1 MDSRETKTILKGV
14 DKRLAKAITSRL
26 KALDKRK
33 VSIEQMEQQALEE
46 GLSPEEYRE
55 EVVASLTLL
64 YSSRLTALSKSEE
77 EIEREAD
84 RIVASYEYK
93 RNHAEDDKKE
103 ADLNEVRDVER
114 RMDAILGI
122 YSPLISNLEERANEY
137 IERLNIPKEDAAE
150 YKVTEDSLNAIL
162 NGGDDLIS
170 RLSDIHYL
178 IIKKFVHIVDF
189 NKFNEEYKEKTGHYY
204 AADPNVLFRE
214 AVLKIY
220 AKLQVHLNVVKKI
233 LSDKTEELAEANI
246 SVSNLPEVSV
256 QIDKLLKR
264 LSTLAD
270 SMVLDPTL
278 DAELKSKILEGE
290 ALSNKVNEMLGKV
303 AFSKEGPTHSDDEHP
318 EPEEEEPE
326 ETEKRERKPWLQ
338 RIKEKFK
345 GIIPA
350 RGKEG
355 KKRDRTSL
363 TDRFKHDVK
372 VIKLSEED
380 KVALIRTYKTKI
392 EEYNTKVEKLNEVN
406 NAIKTLYGGITAVTV
421 EDIYNELTTSTIF
434 NTSYVDIVAKE
445 AEARKL
451 RRELDS
457 LGISIIAARTDYLAG
472 TGRSITS
479 VEEVASLSMNKP
491 KVVHELSSV
500 IEFVLLHDK
509 NRLVM
514 EHRLN
519 EIAAD
524 LADPSLPSEQRT
536 KLEEEKTRVEGYIRS
551 ETSIITRA
559 VVEACQADRTLTV
572 EKINEQR
579 KTKIEEIKAEIKD
592 KLIKKKPAP
601 VTPPGP
607 TIEELL
613 VALGI
618 KDAIAGLGIPNIYDE
633 LEANRT
639 TLINNIALI
648 KGAGLE
654 SLIGKKDSYKMLI
667 DPKFKDLHA
676 YLVNEELN
684 PSVLSTLDLP
694 LFDKYNDYAS
704 LTLEQVKDLINTKM
718 VEKTKPVLDATGY
731 DVLKMEDM
739 TLGRILNVAITLR
752 NEAISSVITDNVKI
766 FKELGLESHMYEKK
780 YQQVLLNKALK
791 EKYQALVDAGISKE
805 DIVNNWLDK
814 LLDNTI
820 SLEALKAELP
830 AKRTE
835 PLTREDILA
844 KFADL
849 RTYPELEKTPFERL
863 KRLLNVPEELIRKN
877 DAYVAEKFPKTVL
890 VAELLTCVDL
900 EEKCNYACPKF
911 TERYA
916 VYSSF
921 LLDYLNMPFEEF
933 KTAIDNN
940 VAKII
945 EFYKNEFGLDIPG
958 EMEKAQIITYYGN
971 IKKIDVIKENL
982 EVLKKFFSGEEIIS
996 ELNKRG
1002 LLFTYLENSVI
1013 KINYEYI
1020 IGKGITDEEIK
1031 INRDILF
1038 ENKHEKTDEKIS
1050 EIISARAPKPKTPEE
1065 EKAELVARF
1074 EGLGI
1079 PKLKDCLL
1087 ADLKMLAEAN
1097 EDLVKKNAEYIK
1109 THLKHTDYTIKSIC
1123 EYLTCVDFDKKWEY
1137 LNSSVKIN
1145 LPIIIKETKN
1155 MSFEEFKEFYNKEIQ
1170 AMIEI
1175 IKKDT
1180 DLELNRCKEVSEVEL
1195 LKLSFAYRLE
1205 LTKTQLK
1212 NNISALKTLFTA
1224 EEIYEKF
1231 SATDLFGATL
1241 SKNIERMREKG
1252 LTDEEIKANYT
1263 LITLV
1268 SPTEG
1273 ILDAKIN
1280 EIIAARK
1287 KDEEPEKEEPKEE
1300 PKLEGPSIESSKIEL
1315 GRLRLSPLKPQ
1326 EADRTVG
1333 AIERAVPVLKVEV
1346 YKNGIRVEL
1355 YKEVKE
1361 QLQDLQLKVSLIKMK
1376 KNGDWYKN
1384 PIKGTT
1390 HDISDGSTADLISE
1404 DFDPEKVG
1412 IKVQSSYRDENGN
1425 YLEDGGNIKLR

>member
-1 MDSRETKTILKGV
+1 MDSTDTKTILKGV
-14 DKRLAKAITSRL
+14 DKRLAKAILSRL
-26 KALDKRK
+26 KALEKRK
-33 VSIEQMEQQALEE
+33 ISINAMEEEALEE
-46 GLSPEEYRE
+46 GLSPEEFRE
-55 EVVASLTLL
+55 EVVASLKLM
-64 YSSRLTALSKSEE
+64 YSSKLTALSKTEE

-84 RIVASYEYK
+84 RIVAGYEYK
-93 RNHAEDDKKE
+93 RNHAEDEEKE
-103 ADLNEVRDVER
+103 EDLNEIRDVER

-122 YSPLISNLEERANEY
+122 YSPLISNLEKHANEY

-150 YKVTEDSLNAIL
+150 YKITEESLNAIL
-162 NGGDDLIS
+162 NGGDDLI
-170 RLSDIHYL
+170 RRMSDIHYL
-178 IIKKFVHIVDF
+178 ILKKFVDVVNF
-189 NKFNEEYKEKTGHYY
+189 KKFNEEYKAKTGHYY
-204 AADPNVLFRE
+204 ATDPNVLFRE
-214 AVLKIY
+214 TVLKIY

-233 LSDKTEELAEANI
+233 LSEKQKELSDAKINAY
-246 SVSNLPEVSV
+246 NLPEVFD
-256 QIDKLLKR
+256 QINKLLKR
-264 LSTLAD
+264 LTTLGD
-270 SMVLDPTL
+270 SMIIDPEL
-278 DAELKSKILEGE
+278 DADLKSKILAGE

-303 AFSKEGPTHSDDEHP
+303 TFSKEGPTRRTEEHH
-318 EPEEEEPE
+318 ESEEDEPE
-326 ETEKRERKPWLQ
+326 ETEERERKPWLQ
-338 RIKEKFK
+338 RIKDKFK

-355 KKRDRTSL
+355 KKKDRPSL

-372 VIKLSEED
+372 VIKLSDED
-380 KVALIRTYKTKI
+380 KEALVRTYKTKI
-392 EEYNTKVEKLNEVN
+392 VEYNSKVEKLDEVN
-406 NAIKTLYGGITAVTV
+406 NAIKALYGGITAITV

-479 VEEVASLSMNKP
+479 VEGLASLSMNKP

-500 IEFVLLHDK
+500 MEFVLLHDK

-524 LADPSLPSEQRT
+524 LADPSLPSEQKT

-592 KLIKKKPAP
+592 KLVKKKHAP
-601 VTPPGP
+601 IPPSGP

-618 KDAIAGLGIPNIYDE
+618 KDAIDGLGIPNIYDE

-639 TLINNIALI
+639 TLINNIAII
-648 KGAGLE
+648 KGNGFE
-654 SLIGKKDSYKMLI
+654 PLIGKTDSYKMLI
-667 DPKFKDLHA
+667 DPKFKDVLDFLTINGFTPSKLA
-676 YLVNEELN
+676 ILEL
-684 PSVLSTLDLP
+684 PI
-694 LFDKYNDYAS
+694 FEKYNNYAS
-704 LTLEQVKDLINTKM
+704 LSLDQVKDLVKAKM

-731 DVLKMEDM
+731 DLLKMEEM
-739 TLGRILNVAITLR
+739 SMRNMLMLALSMLGNETAKNILA
-752 NEAISSVITDNVKI
+752 DNVKVL
-766 FKELGLESHMYEKK
+766 KELGLESHMYEKK
-780 YQQVLLNKALK
+780 YQSIVYYSELK
-791 EKYQALVDAGISKE
+791 SKYQALVDAGISKE
-805 DIVNNWLDK
+805 EIVDKWLDK
-814 LLDNTI
+814 LLSPSI

-849 RTYPELEKTPFERL
+849 RTYPELEKPYAPLE
-863 KRLLNVPEELIRKN
+863 KLLDVPEELIRKN
-877 DAYVAEKFPKTVL
+877 DAYVAEKFPGSMLTV
-890 VAELLTCVDL
+890 EYLTCVDL
-900 EEKCNYACPKF
+900 EEKCKYAYPKDPDPDAGF
-911 TERYA
+911 
-916 VYSSF
+916 F
-921 LLDYLNMPFEEF
+921 ILDYLSMSFEEF
-933 KTAIDNN
+933 KTAIDNK

-945 EFYKNEFGLDIPG
+945 ELYKNEFGLDISG
-958 EMEKAQIITYYGN
+958 IYKAKIIMYYGS
-971 IKKIDVIKENL
+971 IKKIDAIKENL
-982 EVLKKFFSGEEIIS
+982 EVLKKFFSGEEIVS
-996 ELNKRG
+996 ELDKRVRI
-1002 LLFTYLENSVI
+1002 FMHLEDPEI
-1013 KINYEYI
+1013 KNTYEYI
-1020 IGKGITDEEIK
+1020 RGKGLTDEEIK
-1031 INRDILF
+1031 TNRDILF
-1038 ENKHEKTDEKIS
+1038 EYEYDKIDEKIS

-1065 EKAELVARF
+1065 EKAELVAKF

-1109 THLKHTDYTIKSIC
+1109 THLKHTDYTVSSIC
-1123 EYLTCVDFDKKWEY
+1123 VYLTCVDFDKKWEY

-1145 LPIIIKETKN
+1145 LPVIIKDTKN
-1155 MSFEEFKEFYNKEIQ
+1155 MTFEEFKEFFNKEIKS
-1170 AMIEI
+1170 MIEA

-1180 DLELNRCKEVSEVEL
+1180 DLDLNRCKEVSEVEL

-1205 LTKTQLK
+1205 LTKTQVK
-1212 NNISALKTLFTA
+1212 DNISTLKVLFAT

-1273 ILDAKIN
+1273 ILDVKIN

-1287 KDEEPEKEEPKEE
+1287 KDEEQVKGE
-1300 PKLEGPSIESSKIEL
+1300 PKLEGPSIQSSKIEL
-1315 GRLRLSPLKPQ
+1315 SRLRMSPTKPQ

-1333 AIERAVPVLKVEV
+1333 AIERAVPMLKVEV

-1361 QLQDLQLKVSLIKMK
+1361 QLQDLQLKVSLIKR
-1376 KNGDWYKN
+1376 KNNGEWYKN
-1384 PIKGTT
+1384 AVKGTT
-1390 HDISDGSTADLISE
+1390 HDISDGSAVDYVSE
-1404 DFDPEKVG
+1404 NFDPEKVG
-1412 IKVQSSYRDENGN
+1412 IKVQASYHDEDGN
-1425 YLEDGGNIKLR
+1425 YLEDSGNMRIR